1 MLGLALICWAI
12 WKARNK
18 RCFDKKKPIKDPSE
32 IFFSAC
38 AFMRYWS
45 GLYSEE
51 TWVVIRFGVET
62 MMRTV
67 FRILGGG
74 LGQLLV

>member
-1 MLGLALICWAI
+1 
-12 WKARNK
+12 
-18 RCFDKKKPIKDPSE
+18 
-32 IFFSAC
+32 
-38 AFMRYWS
+38 MRYWS